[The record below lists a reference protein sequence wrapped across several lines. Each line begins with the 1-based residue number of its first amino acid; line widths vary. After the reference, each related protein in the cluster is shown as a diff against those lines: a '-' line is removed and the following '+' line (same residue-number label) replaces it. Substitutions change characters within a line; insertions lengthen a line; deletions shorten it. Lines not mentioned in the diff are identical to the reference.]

1 MPQPIT
7 FKLRQV
13 ENRPTNHTEAL
24 PEIDKKRA
32 TAVLVRQSKD
42 GADTAQAESRETQ
55 LGLQD
60 YGRLLYGDDE
70 PDVRLYDE
78 GSGVSGQKRID
89 QRQKLDLLYQD
100 INKGIIGTIV
110 LAREDRLFRNKHMDQ
125 VGVFTKLAE
134 EKKIKLIVPPI
145 SSVAR
150 YDETRVYDFTDYQ
163 DLRAFQD
170 KMREAYAY
178 IEGPIK
184 HANQCKQNKADK
196 GGYDG
201 RGLPP
206 GLVVKGK
213 KQNQV
218 IVVYEPWAKEIR
230 KLALRAQALDW
241 DMGKVNKEVAR
252 MVFLFPEIP
261 EEDRERYMFRT
272 NLRHIPGV
280 GYKPRGPQVIKRWLT
295 NEMYIGWWMPDAD
308 KPDTIV
314 DHHEAILRY
323 DLFAEGYARIKGY
336 TLEGEPLEMSRGV
349 TRIRADR
356 DTPPN
361 ALFHGR
367 LLATPPSP
375 DRTAFT
381 TVDDGCYVARSQR
394 ASGIIT
400 DKLFRIAVVHFDN
413 VVIERLL
420 ALERADKNLKDRVKI
435 ALEQVYDQ
443 QSEDFVSIHEQLKG
457 LEIQLADNAEKRLAT
472 SKKDPLYAKL
482 QIQADELLQ
491 TKEQLEAKKDKLG
504 IIDSPEEIAKL
515 HALLGNFEAVWPT
528 FDLEQ
533 RQRAFSLLI
542 NRIEVEVVSPHWLR
556 LSIDWLDAVCP
567 RIDIAYLWKVT
578 PTRGDVLSDEE
589 TAILRE
595 YWPLASRLEVLRVLP
610 TRTWRALQ
618 RHASVNHL
626 YREHSVKDEVPL
638 FACFLDFMPKLD
650 GQYLFRDY
658 ETTLQYVKIACDNTA
673 RVEAPLY
680 ALWLLSE
687 KVEDLASLLEG
698 DLSMSATALV
708 RPNKS
713 VIGLE
718 TSSVR
723 KKMKTKGFA
732 AGVNRDDLYK
742 GADELGVDLD
752 EHIALVIQA
761 MSSIA
766 DELGLAGMEET
777 ATLGS

>member
-1 MPQPIT
+1 MPEPR
-7 FKLRQV
+7 FKLRQG
-13 ENRPTNHTEAL
+13 ENRPNNYVGDL

-60 YGRLLYGDDE
+60 YGKLLYGDDE

-89 QRQKLDLLYQD
+89 QREVLDRLYQD
-100 INKGIIGTIV
+100 INKGIVGTIV

-125 VGVFTKLAE
+125 VGVFTRLAE

-145 SSVAR
+145 SSAAR
-150 YDETRVYDFTDYQ
+150 YDETRVYDFTVYQ

-213 KQNQV
+213 KQNQS
-218 IVVYEPWAKEIR
+218 IIIYEPWAEEIR
-230 KLALRAQALDW
+230 KLARRAQALDW
-241 DMGKVNKEVAR
+241 DMGKLNKEVAR
-252 MVFLFPEIP
+252 KVFLFPEIP

-280 GYKPRGPQVIKRWLT
+280 GYKPRGPQLLKRWLT

-308 KPDTIV
+308 KPDTII
-314 DHHEAILRY
+314 DHHAAILDY
-323 DLFAEGYARIKGY
+323 NLFAEGYARIKGF
-336 TLEGEPLEMSRGV
+336 TLEGESVEHYRGV
-349 TRIRADR
+349 TRIRNAR
-356 DTPPN
+356 ETPPD

-367 LLATPPSP
+367 LLATPPALG
-375 DRTAFT
+375 RTTFT
-381 TVDDGCYVARSQR
+381 TVDEGCYVARSLQTT
-394 ASGIIT
+394 GILI
-400 DKLFRIAVVHFDN
+400 DKLFRLSVVHFDS
-413 VVIERLL
+413 VVIERLK
-420 ALERADKNLKDRVKI
+420 ALENADNNMRDRVKA

-457 LEIQLADNAEKRLAT
+457 LEVQLLENAEKRLET
-472 SKKDPLYAKL
+472 SKKDPLYTKL
-482 QIQADELLQ
+482 QVQAEELMQ
-491 TKEQLEAKKDKLG
+491 TKEQLEVKKDRLG

-515 HALLGNFEAVWPT
+515 HSLLGNFEAVWPT

-567 RIDIAYLWKVT
+567 RIDIAYLWKVS
-578 PTRGDVLSDEE
+578 PSRGDTLSEE
-589 TAILRE
+589 EEATLRE
-595 YWPLASRLEVLRVLP
+595 YYPYATRLEVLQRLP
-610 TRTWRALQ
+610 DRTWRALQ
-618 RHASVNHL
+618 RHASVNHIE
-626 YREHSVKDEVPL
+626 RPHSVREDVPL
-638 FACFLDFMPKLD
+638 FACFKDFMPKLD
-650 GQYLFRDY
+650 GHYLFRDY
-658 ETTLQYVKIACDNTA
+658 ETTLEYVKIACNNTA
-673 RVEAPLY
+673 RREAPLY

-687 KVEDLASLLEG
+687 KVEDLADLLER
-698 DLSMSATALV
+698 DLNMTATALV

-718 TSSVR
+718 VSSVR

-742 GADELGVDLD
+742 GADELGIDLD
-752 EHIALVIQA
+752 EHIANVIQA
-761 MSSIA
+761 MSSVA
-766 DELGLAGMEET
+766 DRLGLTGIQET
-777 ATLGS
+777 ATLG